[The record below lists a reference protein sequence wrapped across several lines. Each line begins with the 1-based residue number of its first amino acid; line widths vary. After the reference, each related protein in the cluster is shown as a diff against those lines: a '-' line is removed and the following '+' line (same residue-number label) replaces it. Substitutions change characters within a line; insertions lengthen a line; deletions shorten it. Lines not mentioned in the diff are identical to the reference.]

1 MYQINLIDN
10 SPNNWSYASFFA
22 DVDDKLTGSIT
33 YAGQT
38 ISSPYFLLE
47 YKSQLTGKIK
57 RFNPNIAFGYV
68 GTTNTA
74 PRFVY
79 FLSKVSLTQADD
91 VANGLIKVGTTDM
104 PYGFYDFKIYEM
116 SSAADYNPDNAVG
129 VLWTGLMHLTSTVY
143 KKPVEYTEYTT
154 NDADTDSVYITI

>member
-1 MYQINLIDN
+1 MYQIKLFDN
-10 SPNNWSYASFFA
+10 SPNNWIYASFFA
-22 DVDDKLTGSIT
+22 DVDDKIAGSIT
-33 YAGQT
+33 YVGQI

-57 RFNPNIAFGYV
+57 RFNPYTVYGYV
-68 GTTNTA
+68 GGTNTTG
-74 PRFVY
+74 RFVY

-116 SSAADYNPDNAVG
+116 NTKTMSERP
-129 VLWTGLMHLTSTVY
+129 TGFQSLT
-143 KKPVEYTEYTT
+143 
-154 NDADTDSVYITI
+154 NLGQGQQ